1 MARPIHTLGQRVKLV
16 RKRLGLTQDQLAEA
30 SGLRQSDV
38 SKIELGLIL
47 QTTAIA
53 RLASALG
60 VRPAW
65 LELGE
70 GPGVG
75 QPMSHRPTRVARQ
88 QLDWEDVRT
97 MTDEELG
104 ELFETGMPDGS
115 GGDKYPGG
123 MRLVWSTRGQP
134 VFGSFV
140 LVRDRCRDLHAREYR
155 QGPTPGQ
162 WVGAALHSAYRSIHS
177 TEDGCVIVAV
187 ARYAELP

>member
-1 MARPIHTLGQRVKLV
+1 MGQRVKLV

-70 GPGVG
+70 EPEVG
-75 QPMSHRPTRVARQ
+75 QSASHRPSRVAT
-88 QLDWEDVRT
+88 QLLNWEDVRT
-97 MTDEELG
+97 MADEELG
-104 ELFETGMPDGS
+104 ELFETEMPDGS
-115 GGDKYPGG
+115 GGDKYPKG
-123 MRLVWSTRGQP
+123 MRLVWSTNKQP
-134 VFGSFV
+134 VYGSFV
-140 LVRDRCRDLHAREYR
+140 LIRDRHRDLHAREYR
-155 QGPTPGQ
+155 QGPAPGQ
-162 WVGAALHSAYRSIHS
+162 WIGAALHSAYRSIHS
-177 TEDGCVIVAV
+177 TEDGCRIVAV
-187 ARYAELP
+187 AKYAELP